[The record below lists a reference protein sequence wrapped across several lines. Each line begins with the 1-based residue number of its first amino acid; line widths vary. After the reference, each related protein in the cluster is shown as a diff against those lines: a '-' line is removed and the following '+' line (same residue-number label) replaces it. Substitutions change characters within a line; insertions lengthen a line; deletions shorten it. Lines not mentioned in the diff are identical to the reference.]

1 MNTWSFISKIK
12 LNNHTEIC
20 KEKFNLVY
28 FLKSLA
34 LKAIS
39 FSLFP
44 LWLNH
49 RNQGILIIFSRKHE
63 SGKYHA
69 YSLIH
74 YTEEQETM
82 ALTCVLHSDL
92 IFKVTVFRQDVYP
105 AGEEI
110 ATFLSLGV
118 MSLNT

>member
-1 MNTWSFISKIK
+1 MK
-12 LNNHTEIC
+12 LSNHTEIC

-28 FLKSLA
+28 FLKRLS

-49 RNQGILIIFSRKHE
+49 RNQGILIILSRKDE
-63 SGKYHA
+63 AGKYHA
-69 YSLIH
+69 YSLLH
-74 YTEEQETM
+74 YSEEQETM

-92 IFKVTVFRQDVYP
+92 IFKVTVFGQDMYP

-110 ATFLSLGV
+110 ATFLSIGV